1 MSQRVKNKKTKFKT
15 IFRRIIY
22 ICIIFILGFLCL
34 YINDLNKKSDIDNKK
49 YISEIES
56 LENAIKHEN
65 DQNKELIN
73 RKNTINSDENI
84 ENIAREQ
91 FGFIK
96 SDEIILKPEK

>member
-1 MSQRVKNKKTKFKT
+1 MSQKVKTKKNKFKT

-22 ICIIFILGFLCL
+22 LCIIVLLGFLCL
-34 YINDLNKKSDIDNKK
+34 YVNDLNNKSDIDNKK
-49 YISEIES
+49 YLSEIES

-65 DQNKELIN
+65 EQNKELIN